1 MLKRTLIAIL
11 FLLALAAAVLFTAMN
26 PGEIE
31 LELGFAALQVPLG
44 LAFILALAL
53 GWLLGLV
60 SALPRILRLA
70 NQRRRLRSELRKTD
84 SSAGLAVTD
93 ERS

>member
-1 MLKRTLIAIL
+1 MLKRILIAVL

-44 LAFILALAL
+44 LAFILVLAL

-60 SALPRILRLA
+60 SALPRIMRLA
-70 NQRRRLRSELRKTD
+70 NQRRRLRNELRRTD
-84 SSAGLAVTD
+84 PAGGLAVTD

>member
-1 MLKRTLIAIL
+1 MLKRILIAAM
-11 FLLALAAAVLFTAMN
+11 FLLALAVAVLFTAMN

-31 LELGFAALQVPLG
+31 LELGFLALQAPLG

-60 SALPRILRLA
+60 SALPRILSLSS
-70 NQRRRLRSELRKTD
+70 QRRRLRGQLRKAPSDTT
-84 SSAGLAVTD
+84 LAVPD
-93 ERS
+93 ERG